1 MLDSRPPPVKLLLVE
16 GQDDKHVVE
25 RLRQG
30 LAPDLAFC
38 CRSAGGSDPL
48 LKAIPLEMRPDERS
62 ALGILMDADADVSA
76 RWRSIRD
83 RLREGEVQLPSQP
96 EDGGTII
103 DGELRVGVWLMPNN
117 SAPGELEN
125 FVAELVPKDDPVW
138 RLAEQYID
146 GIPNEHRQ
154 FSPTKELRAK
164 LHAWLATRQRPRP
177 MGTAIA
183 AGSLD
188 ATATA
193 ARGLVAWLTALFG
206 TAEPDEGGT
215 ALPC

>member
-1 MLDSRPPPVKLLLVE
+1 MYASEAPPAKLLLVE
-16 GQDDKHVVE
+16 GVDDRHVVE
-25 RLRQG
+25 HLRQR

-76 RWRSIRD
+76 RWRSIGD

-103 DGELRVGVWLMPNN
+103 DGGLRVGVWLMPNN
-117 SAPGELEN
+117 STPGELEN
-125 FVAELVPKDDPVW
+125 FVVDLVPKDDPVW
-138 RLAEQYID
+138 PLAEQYID
-146 GIPNEHRQ
+146 GIPSRHRQ

-164 LHAWLATRQRPRP
+164 LHAWLATRERPRP

-188 ATATA
+188 ATAIA
-193 ARGLVAWLTALFG
+193 AGELVAWLTALFG
-206 TAEPDEGGT
+206 AAEPDEGGA